1 MKTKNKNKYVLLKGL
16 KLIINLNYELFI
28 AKRIIAGKE
37 YKNSIS
43 SPIIKIAITAIALG
57 VIIMLVAIATAN
69 GLQLKI
75 REKIA
80 GFNGHVQIVNYD
92 NNNSE
97 VSVVSIDKNQD
108 FYPKFEGISGIK
120 NIQIFA
126 SKAGILRTKNDFEG
140 IVFKGVSTDYDWS
153 FFDEYLL
160 AGRVPNLNLSRTK
173 EVLLSKTIV
182 DRLQLKLNDTIL
194 STYIKNTANTLPAN
208 RKYTLVGIYN
218 TGFAQFDKSIMIGD
232 IREVQRLNKWNKNQ
246 IGGFEVLL
254 DNFDELDQKGDQIYR
269 QIGAKLNSKTIVE
282 SYPTV
287 FEWIKLF
294 DNNVWFIIAIMILVA
309 SINMITALLVLI
321 LERVQMIGIL
331 KALGSNNWAIRK
343 VFLYNASYLVLKGL
357 LWGNSIGL
365 ALLMFQ
371 KYSGIISLNPETY
384 YVSEVPIHI
393 SISTILLLNIGTL
406 VMCFLMLIIP
416 SFIITKINPAKSIK
430 FA

>member
-1 MKTKNKNKYVLLKGL
+1 M
-16 KLIINLNYELFI
+16 NYELFI

-57 VIIMLVAIATAN
+57 LIIMLIAIATGA

-80 GFNGHVQIVNYD
+80 GFNGHVQIINYD

-97 VSVVSIDKNQD
+97 VSLVPIDKNQN
-108 FYPKFEGISGIK
+108 FYPNFKEISGIK

-153 FFDEYLL
+153 FFDEYLV
-160 AGRVPNLNLSRTK
+160 AGRVPNLELPRTK
-173 EVLLSKTIV
+173 EILLSKTVV
-182 DRLQLKLNDTIL
+182 DRLQLKLNDTLL
-194 STYIKNTANTLPAN
+194 STYIKNEASTLPTN

-218 TGFAQFDKSIMIGD
+218 TGFAQFDNSIMIGD
-232 IREVQRLNKWNKNQ
+232 IREVQRLNKWTANQ

-254 DNFDELDQKGDQIYR
+254 DNFEELDQKGDQIYR
-269 QIGAKLNSKTIVE
+269 LIGAKLNSKTIVE

-343 VFLYNASYLVLKGL
+343 VFLYNASYLVVKGL

-365 ALLMFQ
+365 ALLLFQ
-371 KYSGIISLNPETY
+371 KYTGILSLNPETY

-393 SISTILLLNIGTL
+393 SISTIVLLNIGTL

-416 SFIITKINPAKSIK
+416 SFIVTKINPAKSIK

>member
-1 MKTKNKNKYVLLKGL
+1 M
-16 KLIINLNYELFI
+16 NYELFI

-57 VIIMLVAIATAN
+57 LIIMLIAIATGA

-97 VSVVSIDKNQD
+97 VSVVPVDKNQN
-108 FYPKFEGISGIK
+108 FYPNFKEISGIK

-126 SKAGILRTKNDFEG
+126 SKAGILRTENDFEG

-153 FFDEYLL
+153 FFDEYLV
-160 AGRVPNLNLSRTK
+160 AGRVPNLELPRTK
-173 EVLLSKTIV
+173 EILLSKTVV
-182 DRLQLKLNDTIL
+182 DRLQLKLNDTLL
-194 STYIKNTANTLPAN
+194 STYIKNEASTLPTN

-218 TGFAQFDKSIMIGD
+218 TGFAQFDNSIMIGD
-232 IREVQRLNKWNKNQ
+232 IREVQRLNKWTANQ

-254 DNFDELDQKGDQIYR
+254 DNFEELDQKGDQIYR
-269 QIGAKLNSKTIVE
+269 LIGAKLNSKTIVE

-343 VFLYNASYLVLKGL
+343 VFLYNASYLVVKGL

-365 ALLMFQ
+365 ALLLFQ
-371 KYSGIISLNPETY
+371 KYTGILSLNPETY

-393 SISTILLLNIGTL
+393 SISTIVLLNIGTL

-416 SFIITKINPAKSIK
+416 SFIVTKINPAKSIK

>member
-1 MKTKNKNKYVLLKGL
+1 
-16 KLIINLNYELFI
+16 LNYELFI